1 MSSLGFLRG
10 AALVAG
16 AGLLLSV
23 AACAKDAP
31 EPTADPAAPVKSEA
45 KAEDKAKPTEAP
57 TTAKTPLEKTKF
69 GSEITETQVTPLT
82 KLVNEPGAFADKVV
96 RTEGTVTSVCQSKGC
111 WMQLS
116 DANGVAH
123 VKFAGYGFFVPK
135 NSSGHRAVVQ
145 GKVLKAQ
152 VDECSAKDGCREKG
166 EKESGQVAKLDFEAT
181 GVEFID

>member
-1 MSSLGFLRG
+1 MSSLGFLRV
-10 AALVAG
+10 AALVSG
-16 AGLLLSV
+16 AVVCLSL
-23 AACAKDAP
+23 AACSKDAP
-31 EPTADPAAPVKSEA
+31 EPSAEPRPAAETPKAEA
-45 KAEDKAKPTEAP
+45 KQTEAP
-57 TTAKTPLEKTKF
+57 APAKTPLDKTKF
-69 GSEITETQVTPLT
+69 GSAITETEVTPLT
-82 KLVNEPGAFADKVV
+82 KLVSEADAYADKVV

-145 GKVLKAQ
+145 GKVLKSQ

>member
-1 MSSLGFLRG
+1 MSFLPSLRVP
-10 AALVAG
+10 AALAAVALSCS
-16 AGLLLSV
+16 LLG
-23 AACAKDAP
+23 CARDP
-31 EPTADPAAPVKSEA
+31 EPSAEPAV
-45 KAEDKAKPTEAP
+45 AP
-57 TTAKTPLEKTKF
+57 TAESKAAEKPATAKTQLDKTKF

-82 KLVNEPGAFADKVV
+82 KLVSEPGAFADKVV

-135 NSSGHRAVVQ
+135 NASGHRAVVQ
-145 GKVLKAQ
+145 GKVLKSE

-166 EKESGQVAKLDFEAT
+166 EKESGKVAKLDFEAT
-181 GVEFID
+181 GVEFLD